1 MYNFIFDDINISMG
15 FFDRVRDSGI
25 DISTRIINQ
34 LDIKPVSKNFYPLW
48 SGCDNILD
56 KSKVELIN
64 KGKMKLLL
72 VSDGEALQEMTLNWV
87 MDLIK
92 KFNIDSKQVIFMS
105 YDLRSNDTYRLLLGS
120 IAITMMTEK
129 SEVFVL
135 MSVAGSQPTKQ
146 LIGTISSSTIR

>member
-1 MYNFIFDDINISMG
+1 MYNFIFENNEDYMG

-25 DISTRIINQ
+25 SINRKTINQ
-34 LDIKPVSKNFYPLW
+34 LDVKPTSQNFYPLW
-48 SGCDNILD
+48 GGCDNILD

-72 VSDGEALQEMTLNWV
+72 VSDGESLQEMTLNWV

-105 YDLRSNDTYRLLLGS
+105 YDLRSNDTYRLLLEETIESRRHPIKVIGMDTYLFERHS
-120 IAITMMTEK
+120 GFGDLPLPTEDK
-129 SEVFVL
+129 
-135 MSVAGSQPTKQ
+135 
-146 LIGTISSSTIR
+146 I